1 MFFTCLLCLGQSLWS
16 SCEQSGIIF
25 SHEEH
30 NATNELFMKL
40 DRKKLSED
48 RREAREEERKGKYVL
63 ENASKM
69 SLKGFAANSQ
79 KLLNRLPSRT
89 GRQFRR
95 TYKIKQ
101 DLLEFH

>member
-1 MFFTCLLCLGQSLWS
+1 
-16 SCEQSGIIF
+16 
-25 SHEEH
+25 
-30 NATNELFMKL
+30 MKL

-48 RREAREEERKGKYVL
+48 RREAREEEERKAKYVL

-69 SLKGFAANSQ
+69 SLEGFAANSQ
-79 KLLNRLPSRT
+79 KLLNRLPKPP